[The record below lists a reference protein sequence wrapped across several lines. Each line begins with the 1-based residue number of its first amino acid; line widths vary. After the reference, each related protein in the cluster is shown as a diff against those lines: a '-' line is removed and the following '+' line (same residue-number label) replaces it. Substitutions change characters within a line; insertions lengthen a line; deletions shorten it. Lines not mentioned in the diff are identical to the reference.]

1 MNKIKCLAFSLA
13 GVSLLTVVFMS
24 CDNNGVE
31 THEETS
37 KTLSQAK
44 GQDIAYQDFY
54 LGKYTD
60 DDIEMRYDTG
70 LHAYCPRFP
79 ADCLPE
85 IVIIVT
91 PKKDLY
97 RNLVMDITN
106 YKAIFSENKELLLE
120 DIHPTLVNGV
130 LDDFFK
136 VEVAVNNETNTNY
149 FRFKRIND
157 GELVGTYPIIID

>member
-1 MNKIKCLAFSLA
+1 MNKIKYLAFSLA
-13 GVSLLTVVFMS
+13 GVSLLTVVLMS
-24 CDNNGVE
+24 CDHDAE
-31 THEETS
+31 THEETF

-97 RNLVMDITN
+97 RNLALNIDS

-130 LDDFFK
+130 LDNFFK
-136 VEVAVNNETNTNY
+136 VEVAVNSETNTNY